1 MGRAG
6 AEFREE
12 GGAEKRQ
19 GVEAQTKVLEVH
31 REVGEG
37 KCMGQK
43 QRPQHPDK
51 SLDGHL
57 NQMESIPRPS
67 AASSLSF
74 K

>member
-1 MGRAG
+1 MGQWAPPHGALGSAGGGGAG

-19 GVEAQTKVLEVH
+19 GVEAKTKVLEVS

-43 QRPQHPDK
+43 R
-51 SLDGHL
+51 GHSTQTRAL
-57 NQMESIPRPS
+57 TGI
-67 AASSLSF
+67 
-74 K
+74 